1 MCRVRN
7 RSAHLRIVPAPTR
20 HPAAS
25 SSPTRAPV
33 LAAPTAAPTPA
44 APPPTT
50 RTSYLSFIIISF
62 ALDVFSDDLAILTG
76 HGDRRHGVALRM
88 NPTPRTVRIIGDSFG
103 PLSLRRSRP
112 MCTSTRF
119 VSGKNL

>member
-1 MCRVRN
+1 
-7 RSAHLRIVPAPTR
+7 LRIVPAPPR

-25 SSPTRAPV
+25 TRPTRAPV

-62 ALDVFSDDLAILTG
+62 ALDGSSDDHTG
-76 HGDRRHGVALRM
+76 HGDRHHAVALRI
-88 NPTPRTVRIIGDSFG
+88 NPAPRTVRIIGASFG
-103 PLSLRRSRP
+103 RSTLRRSRP
-112 MCTSTRF
+112 MCTSTRL
-119 VSGKNL
+119 VSGRNL

>member
-1 MCRVRN
+1 MV
-7 RSAHLRIVPAPTR
+7 AAPPR

-50 RTSYLSFIIISF
+50 RTSYSSFIIISF
-62 ALDVFSDDLAILTG
+62 ALDGSFDDHATQTW
-76 HGDRRHGVALRM
+76 DRNHGVALRM
-88 NPTPRTVRIIGDSFG
+88 NPTPRTVRIIGASFG
-103 PLSLRRSRP
+103 PLTLRRSRP
-112 MCTSTRF
+112 ICTSTRF
-119 VSGKNL
+119 VSGRNL